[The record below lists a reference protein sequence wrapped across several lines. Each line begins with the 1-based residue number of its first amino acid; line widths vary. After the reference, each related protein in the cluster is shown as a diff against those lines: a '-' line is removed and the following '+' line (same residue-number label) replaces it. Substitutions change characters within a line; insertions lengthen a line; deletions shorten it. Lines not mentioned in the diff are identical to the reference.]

1 MYNKE
6 KISKEVGFF
15 SNVRVII
22 PSEKYVDRI
31 IKDVLDGDELSA
43 RYLLRIIRFTVPKNK
58 IENKNYN
65 RLVYVYNKIFC

>member
-43 RYLLRIIRFTVPKNK
+43 RYLLRIIRFAVPKNK
-58 IENKNYN
+58 TENRNYN
-65 RLVYVYNKIFC
+65 RLVCVYNKIFC